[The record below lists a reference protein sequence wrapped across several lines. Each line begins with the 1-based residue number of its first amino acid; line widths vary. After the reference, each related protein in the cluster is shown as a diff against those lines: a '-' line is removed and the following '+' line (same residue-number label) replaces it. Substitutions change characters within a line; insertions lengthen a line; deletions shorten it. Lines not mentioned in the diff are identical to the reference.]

1 MSRLILLA
9 AALSV
14 CAVSFAKPPKLA
26 EPKCCQGKKCHHVVG
41 ESKKHH
47 KCNKFCHDK
56 RQKKGECCAG
66 HKH

>member
-14 CAVSFAKPPKLA
+14 CAASFAGPKFK
-26 EPKCCQGKKCHHVVG
+26 EPACCKGLKCHHVVG

-47 KCNKFCHDK
+47 KCTKFCHDK
-56 RQKKGECCAG
+56 HQKKGECCAG

>member
-1 MSRLILLA
+1 MSRLMLLI

-14 CAVSFAKPPKLA
+14 CAISFAKPPKIQ
-26 EPKCCQGKKCHHVVG
+26 EPACCKGKTCKHVVG

-47 KCNKFCHDK
+47 KCNAKCHDK
-56 RQKKGECCAG
+56 HQKKGTCCRG